1 MSHQTIP
8 LRPPGAPKG
17 VTVGIDVGI
26 AGLIKALWKADI
38 HTVNSCQDR
47 ADEAIPK
54 PGISWI
60 QFASAGDF
68 ETFLDAVQGD
78 DIDHEQWQVDY
89 LLDDAAEYLDDNDEV
104 QTPDYH
110 DFRVSVSVRFPF
122 AITGELTRR
131 INGYVAFITQ
141 EKAA

>member
-89 LLDDAAEYLDDNDEV
+89 LLDDMAKSSMHYD
-104 QTPDYH
+104 H
-110 DFRVSVSVRFPF
+110 RVSVSVRFPF